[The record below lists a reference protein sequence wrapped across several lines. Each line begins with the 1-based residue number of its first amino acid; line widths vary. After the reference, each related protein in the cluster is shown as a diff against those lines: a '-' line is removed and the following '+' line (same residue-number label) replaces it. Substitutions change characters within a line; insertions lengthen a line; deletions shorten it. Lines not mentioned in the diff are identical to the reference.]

1 MPRATEAL
9 LPCGMVWPPQGRGV
23 MEQYWRGR
31 SVWLTAILCCVA
43 GCDAGKVIGT
53 PDADPI
59 GDTPSGDVDP
69 DDNRDVLFSTLDDAD
84 GDGVIDADD
93 TCDDTPADETADEFG
108 CSCSQIDSDAD
119 GVNDCDD
126 GCPNNSRKI
135 KAGAAIACDVSFDD
149 LTREYSS
156 YYPAIERNLVAACD
170 AWAKHL
176 VALRDVSIEVEV
188 RFADIS
194 TAVASSKTVARVRS
208 DNGVDTY
215 EQGAVSEI
223 RTGIDPNDD
232 VADAVVTIGVRNLTD
247 GLWWFDPDPSLR
259 EATLPDDLID
269 AYSAFL
275 HEMGHVFAYN
285 GWKDFQDGE
294 LPGNY
299 LSTYDEYIEFDGANF
314 FFTGEHAV
322 AAYGGP
328 VPLTYGN
335 IAHLANS
342 EPRPGSDLLEE
353 LMNGVVT
360 RRGKRR
366 DISSIDLA
374 ILADIG
380 APMQAS
386 GTGLGCDDLPAA
398 TRPAPPLIVGPT
410 PDLQERPLPPQQFDP
425 SKPSHECGCQH

>member
-1 MPRATEAL
+1 
-9 LPCGMVWPPQGRGV
+9 MVIDWSRRGI
-23 MEQYWRGR
+23 
-31 SVWLTAILCCVA
+31 WLTAILCCIA
-43 GCDAGKVIGT
+43 GCDAGKLVGV
-53 PDADPI
+53 PDAGPT
-59 GDTPSGDVDP
+59 GDTPSGHSDSNGSSDSNDNSDSN
-69 DDNRDVLFSTLDDAD
+69 DDRDVLFSTLDDDAD
-84 GDGVIDADD
+84 ADGVIDADD
-93 TCDDTPADETADEFG
+93 ACDDTPAGEIADEFG
-108 CSCSQIDSDAD
+108 CSCSQLDSDSD

-126 GCPNNSRKI
+126 GCPNNSRKLR
-135 KAGAAIACDVSFDD
+135 AGATIVCDVSFDD
-149 LTREYSS
+149 PARDYAA
-156 YYPAIERNLVAACD
+156 YYPAIELNVVTACE
-170 AWAKHL
+170 AWTKHM

-188 RFADIS
+188 RIADIS
-194 TAVASSKTVARVRS
+194 TAVASSKTVARIRS
-208 DNGVDTY
+208 EDGLDTY

-232 VADAVVTIGVRNLTD
+232 VADAVVTIGQRNLTD

-259 EATLPDDLID
+259 EAPLPEDLID

-299 LSTYDEYIEFDGANF
+299 LSTFDEYIVFDGANF
-314 FFTGEHAV
+314 FFAGEHAV
-322 AAYGGP
+322 AEYGGP

-335 IAHLANS
+335 IAHVANS

-366 DISSIDLA
+366 DISPIDLA
-374 ILADIG
+374 ILADVG

-386 GTGLGCDDLPAA
+386 GTGLGCEDLPAA

-410 PDLQERPLPPQQFDP
+410 PDLQERPLPPQQHRVGGH
-425 SKPSHECGCQH
+425 SCGCSR